1 MGIREDIRSALGSI
15 AAAVPEAARTL
26 RHGWDERGAVV
37 QSSSRDF
44 ADDVSMDGPAE
55 EARFVASADDF
66 PTLDDGAAVELD
78 GSLRVVTSLRADPVG
93 ASLTVGLSA
102 AFGKCPAA
110 FAGRRAATAS
120 SAARAI
126 AFTLDALALE
136 DAAAPS
142 APGDPLGP
150 SDGRTWTVCV
160 RADDWPETEP
170 PQVGDEIRIA
180 DPDDGR
186 ELRLR
191 AASVSRGGGWWTIRA
206 RPRGSQW

>member
-1 MGIREDIRSALGSI
+1 MGIREDIRSALGAI
-15 AAAVPEAARTL
+15 AAAVPEAAREM

-44 ADDVSMDGPAE
+44 AEPVSTDGPAE
-55 EARFVASADDF
+55 EARFAASAADF
-66 PTLDDGAAVELD
+66 PTLERGAAVELD
-78 GSLRVVTSLRADPVG
+78 GSLRVVTSLRADPAG
-93 ASLTVGLSA
+93 ASLSVGLSA

-110 FAGRRAATAS
+110 FSGRRASAAA

-150 SDGRTWTVCV
+150 SGGRTWTVCV
-160 RADDWPETEP
+160 RAADWPETEP
-170 PQVGDEIRIA
+170 PQTGDEIRLV
-180 DPDDGR
+180 DPSDGR

-191 AASVSRGGGWWTIRA
+191 AASVSRGGGWWTLRA